1 MAGDVLVHHG
11 EGRVLAKFNFE
22 SAIER
27 LEQVINK
34 LESGELG
41 LDESIKVFEEGVELS
56 KKCHKKLKEAETKVK
71 QLIKTENGEFELD
84 LFTEN
89 ES

>member
-1 MAGDVLVHHG
+1 
-11 EGRVLAKFNFE
+11 LAKFNFE
-22 SAIER
+22 NAIER

-56 KKCHKKLKEAETKVK
+56 KKCHKKLKEAEAKVK